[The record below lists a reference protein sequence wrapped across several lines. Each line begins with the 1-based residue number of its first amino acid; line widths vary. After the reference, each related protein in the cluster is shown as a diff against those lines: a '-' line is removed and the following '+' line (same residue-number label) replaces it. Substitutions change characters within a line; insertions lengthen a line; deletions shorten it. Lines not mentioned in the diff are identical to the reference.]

1 MKKAFTN
8 PTLKALGTFS
18 IVILTLATLFIVFEK
33 IDFRMVKGSG
43 GFESVVVWSG

>member
-33 IDFRMVKGSG
+33 IYFHMVKGTG
-43 GFESVVVWSG
+43 GF